1 MQSFKKCI
9 LLFFLLSNLFFANAQ
24 DSSKFSTY
32 YYQRLSHFITLP
44 QTSNDIIFL
53 GNSITDGAEWSEL
66 FHDLRFKNRG
76 ISGDITDG
84 VLYRLN
90 EVTNRKPAK
99 IFLLIG
105 INDLAQNKQP
115 DSIAKNIFL
124 IAKRIQTNSPSTK
137 LYIQS
142 ILPVNDVFEKFQS
155 HTNKAEQINYINHL
169 LKDSAALNHYTFIDL
184 HSSFCDASGKLN
196 EKYTNDG
203 LHLKGEGYILWQ
215 QLIYSYVFDAKA
227 KPALIPMPQQ
237 VNWDSSWFT
246 LYNCTAIVVKDS
258 LLKAE
263 GKRLQNL
270 LQQNGWN
277 IPMKNFAAGKSI
289 EIRFG
294 EIQALQNKDE
304 AYSIKVTASSII
316 IAANT
321 SHGIF
326 NAIQTFRQLMRDGNT
341 IPSCTISDWPAFSW
355 RGYMIDAGRNYIPMN
370 LLKQQVEI
378 MSNYKL
384 NIFHLHLTEDIAW
397 RLAIQQYPQLTDPQ
411 TMIRNKGQFYSEEDF
426 KELIAFCKERYITLV
441 PEIDMP
447 GHSAAFKRA
456 MKTGMQTDSGLVI
469 IKNIL
474 KEIFEIYDIPYINIG
489 ADEVKFTNKNFLPGV
504 IDFINSYHKKMIGWE
519 PGGNFTDDVIRQLWM
534 DDAANL
540 SKKNNLKLIDSRH
553 LYLNHMDPL
562 EAVTTLFFRKIGNK
576 ENGDSNLLGATLC
589 MWPDRSVETPLDI
602 FQMNP
607 LYPGM
612 VTFSERVWRG
622 GGIDGWTA
630 GIGSPGSTTAKSF
643 AEFEQRLMDH
653 QRQYF
658 SNLPFPYAAQSS
670 TTWTLY
676 GPYEND
682 GDIVKKLAPEVN
694 HFDTSTLK
702 VLKKVVG
709 GTIVLRH
716 WWYPLITGVI
726 DDPKENTTVY
736 ANTKIWSDEDGWKNF
751 WIGFNDLSRSP
762 ATDSPPIGLWDEKH
776 SAVWVN
782 GKLIAPPNWKRGGMK
797 GNSEVPLIDEGYTYR
812 EPTRILLKKSWNEVW
827 IKAPVGSFKARDW
840 ENPVKWMFTFVGVK

>member
-9 LLFFLLSNLFFANAQ
+9 LLFFLLSNLFFAKAQ

-32 YYQRLSHFITLP
+32 YHQRLSHFITLP

-90 EVTNRKPAK
+90 EVINRKPAK

-155 HTNKAEQINYINHL
+155 HTNKAEQINYINHV
-169 LKDSAALNHYTFIDL
+169 LKDSAALYHYTFIDL

-215 QLIYSYVFDAKA
+215 QLIYPYVFDAKA

-263 GKRLQNL
+263 GKRLQHL

-326 NAIQTFRQLMRDGNT
+326 NAIQTFRQLMCDGNT

-355 RGYMIDAGRNYIPMN
+355 RGYMIDAGRNYMPMN

-426 KELIAFCKERYITLV
+426 KELIAFCKERYISLV

-456 MKTGMQTDSGLVI
+456 MKTGMQTDSGLAI

-474 KEIFEIYDIPYINIG
+474 KEIFETYDLPYIHIG
-489 ADEVKFTNKNFLPGV
+489 ADEVKITNKNFLPGV

-682 GDIVKKLAPEVN
+682 GDIVKKLAPEIN

-716 WWYPLITGVI
+716 WWYPLITGVM

-812 EPTRILLKKSWNEVW
+812 EPTKIFLKKGWNEVW

-840 ENPVKWMFTFVGVK
+840 ENPVKWMFTFVEVK